1 MAQPPIKGR
10 GTTLRMPG
18 RFESRDTA
26 RVDDGWG
33 TVEEELPPLETIVTA
48 EPARSIISHNQS
60 PDIGFGSSINPYKGC
75 EHGCI
80 YCYARPSHAYLNL
93 SPGLDFETRIF
104 YKPNAA
110 ELLERA
116 AEIETSLRRHGALGG
131 TPVRLAASLT
141 VGSYLLP
148 PLIGAYLGR
157 MPQARVELQ
166 VENTEAVIAAVAA
179 FQADAGFIEGPG
191 EHPDLLVLPWCQDEL
206 AVIAPPGHALAR
218 KRRLT
223 ADDLA
228 QADWVLRERGS
239 GTREV
244 FDRAAEGRGI
254 AIRARLE
261 LGHTEAVLRAVSA
274 GAGLGCLSRAVVTE
288 AVKRGEL
295 ALLRT
300 PFLDLHRPLHAVL
313 HRARFVGS
321 SLRGVLAACGLELP

>member
-1 MAQPPIKGR
+1 MR
-10 GTTLRMPG
+10 LTLRQLEVFTAVCREGGVGAAAQRIGLSQSAASQALAELESGLEGTLFDRAG
-18 RFESRDTA
+18 RRLLLNERGRA
-26 RVDDGWG
+26 L
-33 TVEEELPPLETIVTA
+33 LP
-48 EPARSIISHNQS
+48 R
-60 PDIGFGSSINPYKGC
+60 
-75 EHGCI
+75 
-80 YCYARPSHAYLNL
+80 
-93 SPGLDFETRIF
+93 
-104 YKPNAA
+104 AA

-206 AVIAPPGHALAR
+206 AVIAPPGHPLAR